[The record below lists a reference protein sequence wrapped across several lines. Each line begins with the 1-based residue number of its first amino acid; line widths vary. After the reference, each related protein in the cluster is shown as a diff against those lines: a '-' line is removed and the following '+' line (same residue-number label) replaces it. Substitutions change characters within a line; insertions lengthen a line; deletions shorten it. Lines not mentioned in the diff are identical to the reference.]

1 MKYSIFLKYC
11 VITDCITRYLMTFQN
26 HWLISTQITQ
36 IKRQLNARIICS
48 FHHHYLHL
56 QFESTGCN
64 MHQSLDIDTA
74 QCRSDFV
81 QHKHNPETNTKICLY
96 MYTANLSE
104 NLKKSDQ
111 QIKRVA
117 NRFDLPNQSLRRIF
131 QVVALCLTSS
141 RCKSEGKF

>member
-1 MKYSIFLKYC
+1 
-11 VITDCITRYLMTFQN
+11 MTFQN

-36 IKRQLNARIICS
+36 IKRQLDAKIICS

-64 MHQSLDIDTA
+64 MHQSLDIDIA

-81 QHKHNPETNTKICLY
+81 QHKHNPENTKICLY

-111 QIKRVA
+111 QSKQLTI
-117 NRFDLPNQSLRRIF
+117 RFDLPNQSLRWIF
-131 QVVALCLTSS
+131 QVVALCLHPDVSLKGSS
-141 RCKSEGKF
+141 ENMLNE

>member
-1 MKYSIFLKYC
+1 MLSQTVL
-11 VITDCITRYLMTFQN
+11 RYMMTFQN
-26 HWLISTQITQ
+26 HWLISTQITP
-36 IKRQLNARIICS
+36 IKRQLDARIICS

-64 MHQSLDIDTA
+64 MHLSLDTDTA

-81 QHKHNPETNTKICLY
+81 QHKHNPENTKICLY

-111 QIKRVA
+111 QSKRVTI
-117 NRFDLPNQSLRRIF
+117 RFDLPNQSLRRIF
-131 QVVALCLTSS
+131 RVVALCLISS
-141 RCKSEGKF
+141 RCKSDGKL